1 VPSIE
6 HIIYI
11 PGILLVGLAIGFRL
25 GARAARS
32 ELEKRARERKE

>member
-1 VPSIE
+1 VPIE

-11 PGILLVGLAIGFRL
+11 PGILLIGLAIGFRL

-32 ELEKRARERKE
+32 ELERRARERRE